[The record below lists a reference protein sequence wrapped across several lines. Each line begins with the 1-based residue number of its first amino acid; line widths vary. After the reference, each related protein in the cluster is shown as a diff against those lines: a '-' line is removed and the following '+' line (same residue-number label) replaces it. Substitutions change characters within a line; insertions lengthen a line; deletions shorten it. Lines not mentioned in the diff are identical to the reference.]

1 MSWIMPVITG
11 VQWVMEVIT
20 FIQFIEEEAIQSA
33 ALGAFLA
40 IRSKDFNSA
49 WLAINLLENEL
60 LPHLEAVNENLG
72 WIAIYSQGAFRDF
85 AIAGRTNVEIYKQLC
100 TLKGKTGALH

>member
-1 MSWIMPVITG
+1 MVWVMPIIKG
-11 VQWVMEVIT
+11 VQWVMEIIT

-40 IRSKDFNSA
+40 IRSRDYKSA

-60 LPHLEAVNENLG
+60 IPHLELINQEIG
-72 WIAIYSQGAFRDF
+72 WIAIYSQGAFYDF
-85 AIAGRTNVEIYKQLC
+85 AQASRTNIQIYKDIC
-100 TLKGKTGALH
+100 TAPKK

>member
-1 MSWIMPVITG
+1 MSWVMPVVEG
-11 VQWVMEVIT
+11 VKWLMETIT
-20 FIQFIEEEAIQSA
+20 FIEFIEEEAIQSA

-60 LPHLEAVNENLG
+60 LPHLEAVNEQIG

-85 AIAGRTNVEIYKQLC
+85 AVAGRTNVEIYKHLC
-100 TLKGKTGALH
+100 TTRGKAG